1 MKGVSVM
8 NRPILAS
15 IHIEA
20 FRHNLNRVRELAP
33 DAQVWSVIKA
43 GAYGHRLE
51 SALEGLGATDGF
63 ALLDLRDAQW
73 LREHGWQG
81 RILLLEGLFQAEELQ
96 QAIALDCDLV
106 VHCQEQV
113 RLLEVLAEHSSHT
126 FSVYLKLN
134 SGMNRLGFAPTI
146 YREMFHRLHGLGHHV
161 HHMTHFANADEADRK
176 PTVGEQMDCF
186 SEVTGGLTGKTCLA
200 NSAAI
205 LWHRTS
211 LGDWVRPGIMLYGL
225 SPTGRFDDIA
235 HANLKP
241 VMQLQSEI
249 IEIQELTVGDR
260 VGYGG
265 RFAAPEPM
273 RIGVIACGYADGYPR
288 HAKDG
293 TPIWIA
299 DGTFSEGG
307 SICPLVGRVSMDM
320 ITVDLRR
327 APHARIG
334 SRVELWGT
342 RVPVDDVAAA
352 ADTIGYELICAVA
365 PRVPIAL
372 LR

>member
-1 MKGVSVM
+1 M

-20 FRHNLNRVRELAP
+20 FRHNLDRVRELAP
-33 DAQVWSVIKA
+33 GAGVWSVIKA

-51 SALEGLGATDGF
+51 SVLEGLGATDGF

-73 LREHGWQG
+73 LRSQGWQG
-81 RILLLEGLFQAEELQ
+81 RILMLEGLFQADELNE
-96 QAIALDCDLV
+96 AIALDCDLV
-106 VHCQEQV
+106 VHCEEQV
-113 RLLEVLAEHSSHT
+113 NLLESLATHSAHV

-134 SGMNRLGFAPTI
+134 SGMNRLGFAPKV
-146 YREMFHRLHGLGHHV
+146 YREMFHRLHGLGHQIQ
-161 HHMTHFANADEADRK
+161 HMTHFANADDVTRS

-186 SEVTGGLTGKTCLA
+186 SVVTEGLHGKTCLA

-225 SPTGRFDDIA
+225 SPTGQSRDIA

-241 VMQLQSEI
+241 VMQLHSEI
-249 IEIQELTVGDR
+249 IDIQDLAAGDR

-265 RFAAPEPM
+265 RFVAPEPM

-288 HAKDG
+288 HARDG
-293 TPIWIA
+293 TPIWIEDRSLPA
-299 DGTFSEGG
+299 GG
-307 SICPLVGRVSMDM
+307 VICPLAGRVSMDM
-320 ITVDLRR
+320 ITVDLRK
-327 APHARIG
+327 APNARIG
-334 SRVELWGT
+334 SKVELWGG
-342 RVPVDDVAAA
+342 RVAADDVAMA

-365 PRVPIAL
+365 PRVPIAVL
-372 LR
+372 P